1 MNNQSY
7 EQVYGVGLLDDIHN
21 YFPAFLYEPHM
32 FQTIQ
37 DALMYMQRQ
46 TQTRFNLYNRGL
58 GRYTQTHSQP
68 NMTTPLASAFRN
80 STSPMNPSMSVH
92 ETIEIIPMNTLTPIS
107 LQPVNSLPIGLSFNN
122 FGTEAGNLLSTIL
135 GNSWNVTSEG
145 PSMISP
151 STLDSVTTLH
161 EVQEAQDENICSI
174 CQEGYLENQT
184 KRTINHCRHQFHK
197 VCIDP
202 WFQRNAHC
210 PVCRFDIRE
219 TPTNERNSIS

>member
-58 GRYTQTHSQP
+58 ERYTLHIP

-80 STSPMNPSMSVH
+80 STSTMNPSMSVH
-92 ETIEIIPMNTLTPIS
+92 ETIEIIPMNTHTPAS
-107 LQPVNSLPIGLSFNN
+107 LVPVNSLPIGLSFNN
-122 FGTEAGNLLSTIL
+122 FGLEASNLLSTIL
-135 GNSWNVTSEG
+135 GNSWNSTSEG
-145 PSMISP
+145 PSMVSP
-151 STLDSVTTLH
+151 SILDSVTTLH
-161 EVQEAQDENICSI
+161 EVNQAENENVCSI

-184 KRTINHCRHQFHK
+184 KRTINHCHHHYHK
-197 VCIDP
+197 ECIDP
-202 WFQRNAHC
+202 WFRANAHC
-210 PVCRFDIRE
+210 PVCRFDIRD